1 MQRKRRGK
9 IRFLFGAHASE
20 KSSLRLAEELKNAK
34 RVFIEDSTD
43 KPIKDKLATFKNFRK
58 DLSKLT
64 RAEREYI
71 ARMHTISTGGGEDVN
86 IAVHMF
92 PSLRKDAKLY
102 FETGTPGVTKRMD
115 IAGKKFDNAFKYF
128 MGGKTRKVLD
138 LLKEINDSERYVH
151 IDPRESNMAN
161 DIEKA
166 FKEDPTKDLYVF
178 TGSFH
183 FPIYRILKKRGLPVS
198 EKIMGKTAVFP
209 PGLEILRRR
218 EYGKPLS
225 RKEENIMLF
234 RDMLGSA
241 LHKDVYEDKNIYA
254 EEAVARVRRVL
265 DRMKMSDM
273 EELSARL
280 DRAQRSGTIGIH
292 ERRAISDFIRYWLT
306 KKGFAKSGE
315 LE

>member
-1 MQRKRRGK
+1 
-9 IRFLFGAHASE
+9 
-20 KSSLRLAEELKNAK
+20 
-34 RVFIEDSTD
+34 
-43 KPIKDKLATFKNFRK
+43 
-58 DLSKLT
+58 
-64 RAEREYI
+64 
-71 ARMHTISTGGGEDVN
+71 MHTISTGGGEDVN